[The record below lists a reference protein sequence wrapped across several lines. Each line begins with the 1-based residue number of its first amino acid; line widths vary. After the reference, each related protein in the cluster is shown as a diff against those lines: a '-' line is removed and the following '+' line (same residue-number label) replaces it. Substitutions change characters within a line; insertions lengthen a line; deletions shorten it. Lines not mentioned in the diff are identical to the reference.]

1 MRFYGIFLI
10 CIFVSGC
17 AALLTEQSYVRI
29 EAPVTKEY
37 FFDAAG
43 RRYPVYTLPE
53 KQDIRKIRI
62 LGEGKMINTKIYVAR
77 ESKAFS
83 MWKIVKRINNRTDF
97 PIDIMLSAYTDS
109 VRISGKVQGY
119 IYTVEFYTLVSK
131 DQ

>member
-43 RRYPVYTLPE
+43 REYPVYTLPE

-62 LGEGKMINTKIYVAR
+62 LGEGKMINAEIYVAR

-97 PIDIMLSAYTDS
+97 PIDIMLSAYTDG

-119 IYTVEFYTLVSK
+119 INTVEFYTLVSK